1 MQALSK
7 DMKLLTLSLLLRTMP
22 KNQQS
27 LLKSH
32 FSPEVIKRLDEIERL
47 TGESKVEQ
55 LDWTP
60 FYQSWPE
67 LKRILNECR
76 EEIKQQN
83 LIKSVEEQRPMIKD
97 YILMK
102 LGKKKK
108 GMPVILSSDITKI
121 IDQYIMKNK

>member
-1 MQALSK
+1 
-7 DMKLLTLSLLLRTMP
+7 MP
-22 KNQQS
+22 RNQQS

-32 FSPEVIKRLDEIERL
+32 FSPEVIKKLDEIEKL

-83 LIKSVEEQRPMIKD
+83 MIKSVEAQRPMVKD

-108 GMPVILSSDITKI
+108 GMPVILSGDVTKI
-121 IDQYIMKNK
+121 IDQYIMKNR

>member
-7 DMKLLTLSLLLRTMP
+7 DIKLLTLSLLLRTMP

-32 FSPEVIKRLDEIERL
+32 FSPEVIQKLAEVEKL

-67 LKRILNECR
+67 LKRILDECR

-83 LIKSVEEQRPMIKD
+83 LIKSTEEQRTMIKE

-102 LGKKKK
+102 LGRKKK
-108 GMPVILSSDITKI
+108 GMPVILSADVTKI